1 MEDFNINFSDQK
13 EHQTQALK
21 KSNPVV
27 HGGDKWWHQSGV
39 GEIPWNSSTIA
50 INIVDEKENSLQMLT
65 IGAFIGTLNNQKTKS
80 STDSVQKIIKT
91 KLNRSKNSWEEQP
104 KT

>member
-1 MEDFNINFSDQK
+1 MEDFNKILVTK

-27 HGGDKWWHQSGV
+27 HGGDKWQHQSGV

-50 INIVDEKENSLQMLT
+50 INIVDEKENSLQMPKQLEPSLELWTIKRQNLALT
-65 IGAFIGTLNNQKTKS
+65 VL
-80 STDSVQKIIKT
+80 VQKITKNKIK
-91 KLNRSKNSWEEQP
+91 
-104 KT
+104 